1 MGDVQHGVILDAA
14 TRTDADAVHVAANHG
29 VRPNGTIV
37 AQLYIAD
44 HASHGVDVDACAQ
57 LRGLTLMWAEAVA
70 HADS

>member
-1 MGDVQHGVILDAA
+1 LQAA

-44 HASHGVDVDACAQ
+44 DAGHGVYVDARTQ
-57 LRGLTLMWAEAVA
+57 LRCLVLVGA
-70 HADS
+70 